1 MLILN
6 ERNPKISL
14 YYLGAK
20 LLEFIS
26 NYDIERIR
34 LFDLYERFNEIHHVA
49 FNRFVLTLDWLFVL
63 GKIKQHDDGA
73 LECI

>member
-14 YYLGAK
+14 YYLGSV
-20 LLEFIS
+20 LLNFLIS
-26 NYDIERIR
+26 QEISRIH
-34 LFDLYERFNEIHHVA
+34 LSDLYEKFNSYHSVS
-49 FNRFVLTLDWLFVL
+49 FNRFMLALDWLFIL
-63 GKIKQHDDGA
+63 GKIKQAENGV